1 MKTIRRK
8 VCKMPPSSQHKVCQQ
23 ACCWLPLGIL
33 YFCIYTFCIGVFCIY
48 VLYREWAIFSWIVA
62 SSCRSG
68 RIFDIWISGQI
79 LTGRR
84 EGGCFPEILNSLL
97 PLSQNLKFS
106 ILYSIFTNTLNTSHH
121 VLYPHIK
128 RFGRLVLTNG
138 LQYSCNACLI
148 EEANFRI
155 NAKKIFQIFIE
166 K

>member
-8 VCKMPPSSQHKVCQQ
+8 VCKMPPSSQHKVCQR

-84 EGGCFPEILNSLL
+84 EGGCFPEILNSLF
-97 PLSQNLKFS
+97 PLRKNLNSQFS
-106 ILYSIFTNTLNTSHH
+106 IPSPQKLEILSHH
-121 VLYPHIK
+121 VLYHHIK

-138 LQYSCNACLI
+138 LQYSCNAYLI